1 METAL
6 ATLLNILT
14 EYFDSIAK
22 NYLRVL
28 FVDFSRACNTFDPPT
43 LANTMV
49 DLNINNNVISCVS
62 CFLDQRQQTVRC
74 SAMSSKKVAT
84 STGSP
89 EGCVLS
95 LVIFSLYVRAM
106 FVQHG
111 GGYPHGN
118 FGCT

>member
-28 FVDFSRACNTFDPPT
+28 FVDFSRAYNTFVPPS

-62 CFLDQRQQTVRC
+62 CFLD
-74 SAMSSKKVAT
+74 
-84 STGSP
+84 
-89 EGCVLS
+89 
-95 LVIFSLYVRAM
+95 
-106 FVQHG
+106 
-111 GGYPHGN
+111 
-118 FGCT
+118 